1 VSYRPKR
8 DYGQDGGARASTYDV
23 SEAHSERFDSE
34 AALRVRDLSV
44 RFPTDHGVVHAVSG
58 VSYHVG
64 PGETLGIAGESGSGK
79 SVSTLAVL
87 GLLPE
92 HVRNTIG
99 GQVFFGERNLLQ
111 LGERELRALRG
122 AKISMIFQNPLTSLN
137 PVQKIGTQIVE
148 GILCHTRRPSRAQ
161 REAAADHAL
170 ELLQRVGVSAPA
182 ERMTQYPHELSGG
195 MRQRVMIAMAI
206 ANDPEILIADEPTTA
221 LDVTIQAQIM
231 RLLREIQ
238 QRSGLGIILITHDI
252 RVLAQNADRLVIMYA
267 GRVVESGTV
276 TEVLENPKHPY
287 TLGLLRSA
295 SGVVQEAG
303 RHSSGRGRLT
313 PIPGVPPDATK
324 LPAGCSF
331 APRCPITNGR
341 ERCVVERPEL
351 VEIGESG
358 HTSACHFVEE
368 MR

>member
-1 VSYRPKR
+1 MPT
-8 DYGQDGGARASTYDV
+8 QIPASWCAT
-23 SEAHSERFDSE
+23 
-34 AALRVRDLSV
+34 LSV
-44 RFPTDHGVVHAVSG
+44 RFRTQHGVVQAVSDA
-58 VSYHVG
+58 SFHVA

-79 SVSTLAVL
+79 SVSALAVL
-87 GLLPE
+87 GLLPKP
-92 HVRNTIG
+92 VQRAIG
-99 GQVFFGERNLLQ
+99 GQVFFGNRNLLQ

-122 AKISMIFQNPLTSLN
+122 GAKISMIFQDPMTSLN
-137 PVQKIGTQIVE
+137 PVMKIGTQIVE
-148 GILCHTRRPSRAQ
+148 GILCHTRRPSRVQ
-161 REAAADHAL
+161 RAAAHDRAL
-170 ELLQRVGVSAPA
+170 ELLQRVGVSAPT
-182 ERMTQYPHELSGG
+182 ERLTQYPHELSGG

-206 ANDPEILIADEPTTA
+206 ANEPEILIADEPTTA

-238 QRSGLGIILITHDI
+238 QRTGVGIILITHDI

-295 SGVVQEAG
+295 PGVISSAG
-303 RHSSGRGRLT
+303 QQATERARLT
-313 PIPGVPPDATK
+313 PIPGAPPDPTK

-331 APRCPITNGR
+331 AARCGITNGR

-351 VEIGESG
+351 VAIGQSG
-358 HTSACHFVEE
+358 HASACHFVEE
-368 MR
+368 VFVEEVR